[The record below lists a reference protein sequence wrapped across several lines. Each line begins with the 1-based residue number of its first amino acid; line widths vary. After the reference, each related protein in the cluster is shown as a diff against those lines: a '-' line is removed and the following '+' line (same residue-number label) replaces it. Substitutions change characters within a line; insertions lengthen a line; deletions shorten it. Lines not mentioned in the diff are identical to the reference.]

1 MNIRKLLELLT
12 IGSSKT
18 DNDAAAAINKKLSSY
33 SVYKSTAKD
42 IKLSDLIQLAN
53 TFGYKITLTG
63 HAINLDLLTYM
74 TESQGGET
82 KTKQNNY

>member
-1 MNIRKLLELLT
+1 MNIKKLLELLT
-12 IGSSKT
+12 IGSGKT
-18 DNDAAAAINKKLSSY
+18 DKDAAAAINKKLSSY

-63 HAINLDLLTYM
+63 NNINIDLLKFM
-74 TESQGGET
+74 DDSQEGET
-82 KTKQNNY
+82 QIK